1 MNNYNRLAAE
11 EVLHKRVVAHPVPLP
26 RQRRHR
32 RVVGPV
38 PCAIVLEPSLLSCR
52 AQTCYM
58 HIVNSIIAGMIA

>member
-1 MNNYNRLAAE
+1 MNNNNRLAAE

-38 PCAIVLEPSLLSCR
+38 PCAIVFKPSLSPSAATYEDHR
-52 AQTCYM
+52 A
-58 HIVNSIIAGMIA
+58 